1 MDENVFAYSNR
12 NGDERALVVYN
23 NRYGSTHGTVR
34 HLSRLCGQ
42 GFGPASAAL
51 AVGGTWAQRHDGA
64 IVACRDSLTGL
75 EYLRR
80 AHDVAD
86 HGVTL
91 SLNAYQCYVFLDW
104 RELHPTA
111 GKAWDRLCDYLG
123 GRGVSSLDDALINLE
138 LKPVHDALRQAL
150 DPAVVRMLA
159 EAVEVSH
166 TAGAPSEKKNGKRQ
180 SEFLD
185 AAWGRCEEL
194 LRPAAAA
201 WARLGGERV
210 DARPLRPDS
219 LVPVYRKYL
228 RDAMRLLAVE
238 SIFPG
243 PLPPAARRV
252 LPASSPKVPAT
263 ALWGPVMAW
272 CLLQVLAE
280 GIDEDDRSQ
289 TALHLFDRLRL
300 REPLAHAFNAL
311 GLEGEWG
318 WRAAA
323 RLKVLLI
330 IQSQVALLG
339 DGCSGTVLV
348 GGTKTGAPC
357 RNPCSQRDAGKP
369 VRAEGT
375 RGTARSHHPARPVA
389 GS

>member
-1 MDENVFAYSNR
+1 
-12 NGDERALVVYN
+12 
-23 NRYGSTHGTVR
+23 
-34 HLSRLCGQ
+34 
-42 GFGPASAAL
+42 
-51 AVGGTWAQRHDGA
+51 
-64 IVACRDSLTGL
+64 
-75 EYLRR
+75 
-80 AHDVAD
+80 
-86 HGVTL
+86 
-91 SLNAYQCYVFLDW
+91 
-104 RELHPTA
+104 
-111 GKAWDRLCDYLG
+111 
-123 GRGVSSLDDALINLE
+123 
-138 LKPVHDALRQAL
+138 VHDALRHAL

-166 TAGAPSEKKNGKRQ
+166 TGGAPSEKKNGKRQ

-201 WARLGGERV
+201 WARLEGERAN
-210 DARPLRPDS
+210 ARPLRPDS
-219 LVPVYRKYL
+219 LALVYRKYL

-263 ALWGPVMAW
+263 ALWGPVMAL
-272 CLLQVLAE
+272 CLFQVLAE
-280 GIDEDDRSQ
+280 GIDEDDRSH

-330 IQSQVALLG
+330 IQSHVTPLRTATTGQSSSAAQKPAPPAETLTVEDVATSLSAPKERGEPLDPIIPQDLWQDPDVRWLTGFNEAEGHAYVVREPFEELLWWL
-339 DGCSGTVLV
+339 SLPELLKLAAVTVPSRAAGTELNRRIQLSLSAVEKAGYRVDALMKQQPAGSADQPNATTLKGIGV
-348 GGTKTGAPC
+348 ESK
-357 RNPCSQRDAGKP
+357 AGKDAAP
-369 VRAEGT
+369 R
-375 RGTARSHHPARPVA
+375 PADHQPQEPSDKA
-389 GS
+389 P